1 MGVDILGDGSL
12 NLVSQIAT
20 SCGVSLPIAGA
31 AAVLIVGA
39 GALRAVISDINR
51 MQRADFESAKMTVL
65 SIYDNIQ
72 REALERFDNFTN
84 EVRDRIEDN
93 LADLGGER
101 KNIITIYNAI
111 VEVNNLKDFL
121 NDLTKDYLE
130 QSHDIGSFI
139 S

>member
-12 NLVSQIAT
+12 NLISQIAT
-20 SCGVSLPIAGA
+20 SCGVSLPIAGS
-31 AAVLIVGA
+31 AAVLIVGI
-39 GALRAVISDINR
+39 GALQAVVKDINR
-51 MQRADFESAKMTVL
+51 MQRADVESARMTVL

-72 REALERFDNFTN
+72 QETLERFDNFTN

-101 KNIITIYNAI
+101 NKIITIYNAT
-111 VEVNNLKDFL
+111 VETRNLLDFL
-121 NDLTKDYLE
+121 DDITKDYRE
-130 QSHDIGSFI
+130 QSHGIGSFI